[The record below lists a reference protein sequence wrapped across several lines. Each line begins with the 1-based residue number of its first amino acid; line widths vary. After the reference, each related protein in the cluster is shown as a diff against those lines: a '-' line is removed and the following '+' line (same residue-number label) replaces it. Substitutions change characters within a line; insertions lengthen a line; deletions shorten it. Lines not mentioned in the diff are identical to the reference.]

1 MGLPIFEI
9 EGGFE
14 TKITTILDGHGYEF
28 QAKKKRIQLDGPHP
42 GTEQYWSIISAG
54 KDVAVL
60 DIVDTN
66 KGKKILIWGPL
77 RERRHKAIYR
87 LLKDEVLELGAKPLA
102 DLNSAFEPSER
113 KKK

>member
-9 EGGFE
+9 EVGFE
-14 TKITTILDGHGYEF
+14 ARIAGFLNGHGYEF
-28 QAKKKRIQLDGPHP
+28 LLKRKRIQLDGPHP
-42 GTEQYWSIISAG
+42 GIEQYWSINSAG
-54 KDVAVL
+54 KEVAVV

-77 RERRHKAIYR
+77 RDRRHKTIYR
-87 LLKDEVLELGAKPLA
+87 LLKDEVLKLGAKPLD

-113 KKK
+113 TKN

>member
-9 EGGFE
+9 EIGFE
-14 TKITTILDGHGYEF
+14 AKIATFLSGHGYEF
-28 QAKKKRIQLDGPHP
+28 LPKGKPNRLEGVHP
-42 GTEQYWSIISAG
+42 GVEQYWSIISAG
-54 KDVAVL
+54 REVAVL

-77 RERRHKAIYR
+77 RNRRHKTIYW
-87 LLKDEVLELGAKPLA
+87 LLKDEVLKLGAKPLD

-113 KKK
+113 TKN